1 MKLQVAAGD
10 AVQLSPGHFV
20 GVRGILKAGAAFVV
34 INPTTK
40 RDKLLYIPG
49 SWTAAALAMQ
59 PKAEAARVGYA
70 RNAEEKERDELA
82 RKLLVGKEV

>member
-1 MKLQVAAGD
+1 M
-10 AVQLSPGHFV
+10 
-20 GVRGILKAGAAFVV
+20 
-34 INPTTK
+34 T
-40 RDKLLYIPG
+40 
-49 SWTAAALAMQ
+49 